1 MCLGKAEQGAVNKQ
15 WPPSFSHLCFI
26 PIWVCVC
33 VPLVHVFPACPVYA
47 VPMCVSEDGS
57 PGLQG
62 RF

>member
-15 WPPSFSHLCFI
+15 WPPSSPTCASS
-26 PIWVCVC
+26 PYGCVC

>member
-1 MCLGKAEQGAVNKQ
+1 MPGESGAGSSQQAVATLFL
-15 WPPSFSHLCFI
+15 PLVLHPHMG
-26 PIWVCVC
+26 VC